1 MSDQD
6 MLHTLS
12 SVDDQVPDTPP
23 EPETQDSTMAVE
35 AVAVP
40 EEQAGS
46 VQEVLPEQT
55 AEETVMEVQPGEI
68 LPVEQDGAYSQAG
81 SSGQDGAA
89 GGEQLAGSPVQEN
102 PEEYVQDCPK
112 ESVRTDYS
120 YGQGNLEGNTQADY
134 SHGQGSTEG
143 NTQADYSYGQDN
155 PEGNMQADYSH
166 RQDQP
171 GGNAQAGYSYGQ
183 GSPEEHTQADYSYGQ
198 PYGQDNPQN
207 PPHPHSSQGNAW
219 GNNGFDRAGQ
229 QAPPPPGYGNGTP
242 PNYGYGPGSNQRQ
255 DYRANQPTG
264 KTNNYMAMA
273 SLILGILSVLLCCC
287 GGFGIILGAI
297 GIVLAILSR
306 GREPME
312 TSAKAGLGL
321 SIGGIVLGI
330 IVLAMAFAIAG
341 NSDLRSDLYRR
352 GYGDYGDFEH
362 YFEHNGL

>member
-12 SVDDQVPDTPP
+12 SVDDQIPDTPP
-23 EPETQDSTMAVE
+23 EPETQDSTMTVE

-46 VQEVLPEQT
+46 VQEVLPEQA
-55 AEETVMEVQPGEI
+55 AEETVMEVQPGEA
-68 LPVEQDGAYSQAG
+68 ES
-81 SSGQDGAA
+81 
-89 GGEQLAGSPVQEN
+89 EQLAGSPVQEN
-102 PEEYVQDCPK
+102 PEEYVQDRPK
-112 ESVRTDYS
+112 ESA
-120 YGQGNLEGNTQADY
+120 QADY
-134 SHGQGSTEG
+134 SHGQ
-143 NTQADYSYGQDN
+143 
-155 PEGNMQADYSH
+155 
-166 RQDQP
+166 DQP
-171 GGNAQAGYSYGQ
+171 GENAQAGYSYGQ

-219 GNNGFDRAGQ
+219 GDNGFGRAGR